1 MSKTPQGKLNVFML
15 AMINVAAICSIKNWP
30 LTAEY
35 GLSSAFY
42 FLIASLLFFIPV
54 SLVSAELA
62 TGWPE
67 RGGVVVWVK
76 ETFGHKMGFLAAW
89 LLWIENIV
97 WYPTVLSFIAGSL
110 AFVISP
116 DLATNKTYL
125 FSVITSTFWMITLV
139 NLLGMKAS
147 GWISSFGAVL
157 GTILPGVVIIGLGIL
172 WVSEANPSSITFS
185 MEHFLPKISS
195 LKQVSL
201 FAGIL
206 LGFAGMEMSAVH
218 AREVDNPQKNFPKAI
233 LVSALIIII
242 LSILGTLAIAVV
254 IPQSEINLISSGMEA
269 IAHFLKAYNLQW
281 SVPIFS
287 LLVTIGVLGAIS
299 TWTVGPSKGLL
310 AAAQNG
316 DLPPFFHKINK
327 KNMPVGILIFQ
338 AVIVTILSALFLLM
352 PDINSSFWLLLVLAS
367 QLYLVLYTLMFISAL
382 VLRYKRPN
390 VLRSYKIP
398 GGLFGIWAIS
408 MIGIITACSTIVIG
422 FFPPDQLDTGN
433 IVFYELFLFIGM
445 IVFIA
450 APFLILKFKKASW
463 VKSIH
468 YYDNF

>member
-125 FSVITSTFWMITLV
+125 FCVIISTFWMITLV

-147 GWISSFGAVL
+147 GWISSLGAVL
-157 GTILPGVVIIGLGIL
+157 GTIVPGAVIIGLGIL
-172 WVSEANPSSITFS
+172 WVSEGNPSNITFS
-185 MEHFLPKISS
+185 IEHFLPKISS

-233 LVSALIIII
+233 LVSALIIIV

-254 IPQSEINLISSGMEA
+254 IPQSEINLVSSGMEA

-398 GGLFGIWAIS
+398 GGLFGMWAIS
-408 MIGIITACSTIVIG
+408 LIGIITACSTIVIG

-433 IVFYELFLFIGM
+433 IVFYELFLIIGM
-445 IVFIA
+445 IVFVA

-463 VKSIH
+463 AKSIH

>member
-125 FSVITSTFWMITLV
+125 FCVIISTFWMITLV

-157 GTILPGVVIIGLGIL
+157 GTILPGVVIIGLGVL
-172 WVSEANPSSITFS
+172 WVSEGNPSNITFS

-233 LVSALIIII
+233 LVSALIIIV

-254 IPQSEINLISSGMEA
+254 IPQSEINLVSSGMEA
-269 IAHFLKAYNLQW
+269 IAYFLKAYNLQW

-287 LLVTIGVLGAIS
+287 LLVTIGVVGAIS

-398 GGLFGIWAIS
+398 GGLFGMWAIS

-433 IVFYELFLFIGM
+433 IVFYELFLIIGM

-463 VKSIH
+463 AKSIH